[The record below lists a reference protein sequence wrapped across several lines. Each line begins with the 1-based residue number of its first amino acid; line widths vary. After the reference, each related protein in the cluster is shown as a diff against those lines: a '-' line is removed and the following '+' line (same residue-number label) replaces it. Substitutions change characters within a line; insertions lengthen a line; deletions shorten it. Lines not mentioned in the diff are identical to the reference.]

1 MSAPKVNVL
10 MLAYNHEQFIAEAL
24 DSILAQQVDFP
35 YTIVVGEDCSTDQT
49 RAIVES
55 YRLRYPTRIKP
66 VYQPHNVGP
75 GANLKACLA
84 ACQAPYIA
92 VLDGDDYWTD
102 PRKLAKQVAWL
113 DANPDFAICFHHVD
127 TFHEGSVPV
136 SQPLPLPTQTV
147 YSFTEVIIN
156 GNMPAAGSLV
166 LRNCRPTLP
175 DWLFETYPID
185 MPLLVLYGEM
195 GKAKLLPECMGR
207 YRLHPGS
214 TWSSQPAERNRQ
226 RQYAMFQL
234 LVQHYAATPHRRH
247 VQQVVSKLYLTAADE
262 YVQRGLS
269 AQASPLL
276 RQAAQLW
283 PAYNLRHAK
292 NLLGVSLRWLKS
304 YAASRRPPA
313 PASAA

>member
-1 MSAPKVNVL
+1 
-10 MLAYNHEQFIAEAL
+10 MLAYNHEQFIGEAL
-24 DSILAQQVDFP
+24 ASVLAQQVDFP
-35 YTIVVGEDCSTDQT
+35 YTIIVGEDCSTDGT

-55 YRLRYPTRIKP
+55 YRQRYPDRIKP
-66 VYQPHNVGP
+66 IYQAHNLGP

-92 VLDGDDYWTD
+92 ALDGDDYWTD
-102 PRKLAKQVAWL
+102 PGKLAKQVAWL
-113 DANPDFAICFHHVD
+113 DANPDFAICFHLVD

-136 SQPLPLPTQTV
+136 SQPLPTAIQTV
-147 YSFTEVIIN
+147 YNFTEVVIN

-166 LRNCRPTLP
+166 LRNCRPSLP

-195 GKAKLLPECMGR
+195 GKAKLLPERMGR

-234 LVQHYAATPHRRH
+234 LMQHYEATPHRRH
-247 VQQVVSKLYLTAADE
+247 VQQVMSKLYLTAADE
-262 YVQRGLS
+262 YVQRGLP

-276 RQAAQLW
+276 RRAARLW
-283 PAYNLRHAK
+283 PAYTPRHAK
-292 NLLGVSLRWLKS
+292 SLLGVTLRWLRS
-304 YAASRRPPA
+304 YVASRPA
-313 PASAA
+313 APTLSA